1 MGVFNPTLKTEV
13 AFEQP
18 IQAPKQ
24 YSAVTD
30 IANLATAS
38 MKTFAKAPTSSTIKQ
53 QQLSQFGT
61 ELKRAMDLKEQGKP
75 FKTVADNAAI
85 ALVTSGI
92 SDVPDELKNLYRGI
106 TGSDFGVIG
115 YDNEDEYYRDQLL
128 SSEAAMSLST
138 AIKIKNP
145 KMSADQVDD
154 AVIDSIAETAFHEQS
169 VARQNARSAAG
180 LPVET
185 TPIVQSIQN
194 DFDILSTK
202 VSEYQQDGIVTRDEY
217 LSATTSLR
225 SLISTKYANFNNNPE
240 VKAIQDQMF
249 GMLDDIGKGV
259 STDPLEVQLD
269 AVQVALTQA
278 NFSPATVATIRSLIK
293 TNPQSF
299 QQIIEKQLGER
310 GDSFVDALS
319 GIWNSSATGSKLED
333 IFGTRPELASASGQ
347 NPSLLSIPNVDE
359 DPKAYSKVVEGLSA
373 VTANAK
379 PNNINNSEDA
389 RNEWL
394 NATNILGSLV
404 ASQSDD
410 YVLGEKLL
418 NSFASNGV
426 IANLESVYRTDPL
439 NAAQT
444 NDVLQEALS
453 SERIRQENELNSRLA
468 SGDGEYFLVDANT
481 GELKLNLDPFRQ
493 RVEGGRVPQGSRR
506 LAELERVV
514 SAIEE
519 SGGLEKFFNL
529 PQTRKDKILQ
539 GSSFDRI
546 FGAKLGDS
554 FKLINNI
561 KLIDSK
567 LVGLKGLQTKYA
579 KSAVAFDPEVESIVQ
594 DTNTALQSGLGPN
607 AITSPQLGIVARNRP
622 EAADVPY
629 RFTGKTDEEQEEEF
643 NNLASGSLFIDP
655 DTGLLARKN

>member
-1 MGVFNPTLKTEV
+1 MGVFNPTLKSEV

-24 YSAVTD
+24 YSPVAD
-30 IANLATAS
+30 IARLATGA
-38 MKTFAKAPTSSTIKQ
+38 MKSYQAPTAASIKQ
-53 QQLSQFGT
+53 QQFAQFGA
-61 ELKRAMDLKEQGKP
+61 ELRRAMDLKEQGKP
-75 FKTVADNAAI
+75 FKNIADNAAI
-85 ALVTSGI
+85 ALVTSGV

-106 TGSDFGVIG
+106 TGSDFEVIG
-115 YDNEDEYYRDQLL
+115 YEDEDQYYRDQLL
-128 SSEAAMSLST
+128 SSEAAMSLAT
-138 AIKIKNP
+138 AIKAKNP
-145 KMSADQVDD
+145 NFSADQVDD
-154 AVIDSIAETAFHEQS
+154 AVIDSISETAFHEQS
-169 VARQNARSAAG
+169 VARQNARAAAG

-194 DFDILSTK
+194 DFDILSAK
-202 VSEYQQDGIVTRDEY
+202 VIEYQQDGVITRDEY

-225 SLISTKYANFNNNPE
+225 SLISSKYANFNNNPE

-269 AVQVALTQA
+269 AIQVALTQA
-278 NFSPATVATIRSLIK
+278 NFSPATIATIRSLIK
-293 TNPQSF
+293 TNPDSF
-299 QQIIEKQLGER
+299 KQIIEKQLGER

-319 GIWNSSATGSKLED
+319 GIWNSSATGVKLED

-359 DPKAYSKVVEGLSA
+359 DPEAYSKVVEGLGTI
-373 VTANAK
+373 TANAK
-379 PNNINNSEDA
+379 PNNINNSEDT

-426 IANLESVYRTDPL
+426 IANLEAVYRTDPL

-453 SERIRQENELNSRLA
+453 AERIRQENELNSRLA
-468 SGDGEYFLVDANT
+468 SGDGEYFLVDPDT

-493 RVEGGRVPQGSRR
+493 RVEAGRVPQGSRR

-519 SGGLEKFFNL
+519 SGGLEKFFKL
-529 PQTRKDKILQ
+529 PQNRKDKILQ

-546 FGAKLGDS
+546 FGVKLGDS

-567 LVGLKGLQTKYA
+567 LVGLKNLQTKYA
-579 KSAVAFDPEVESIVQ
+579 KSTEAFDPEIEQLVK
-594 DTNTALQSGLGPN
+594 DTAEATDLGNAVVSSQSGVI
-607 AITSPQLGIVARNRP
+607 AKNRP

-655 DTGLLARKN
+655 DTGVLARKN